1 MDDESKV
8 VQLLTEIRDN
18 QRAQMDVTNAAL
30 KRSHRG
36 MRIVLVWLLLFL
48 GFVIYFAY
56 DANKKY
62 EELKMRQE
70 EALGKF
76 EA

>member
-18 QRAQMDVTNAAL
+18 QRAQMDVTNNAIN
-30 KRSHRG
+30 RSHRS
-36 MRIVLVWLLLFL
+36 MRIVLVWLLLLLAFL
-48 GFVIYFAY
+48 SYVAY
-56 DANKKY
+56 NANTRY
-62 EELKMRQE
+62 DELKKQHQE
-70 EALGKF
+70 LMGEF

>member
-30 KRSHRG
+30 TRSHRG
-36 MRIVLVWLLLFL
+36 MRIVLVWLLLVLAFL
-48 GFVIYFAY
+48 SYVAY
-56 DANKKY
+56 SANKRY
-62 EELKMRQE
+62 DELQKQHQE
-70 EALGKF
+70 LMGEFGA
-76 EA
+76 

>member
-18 QRAQMDVTNAAL
+18 QRAQMDVTSNAL
-30 KRSHRG
+30 KRQFRS
-36 MRIVLVWLLLFL
+36 MRILLVWLLLSL
-48 GFVIYFAY
+48 GFIIYIAY
-56 DANKKY
+56 DANKRY
-62 EELKMRQE
+62 DELKKQYQE
-70 EALGKF
+70 LMGEF